1 MILITSNSLVLVENC
16 LTNIMEFLNGLPL
29 ETFLQIKIEKRNGE
43 KEIVLAISCVM
54 KLKHLYHRR
63 IVEAYDNEQRQCE

>member
-1 MILITSNSLVLVENC
+1 
-16 LTNIMEFLNGLPL
+16 MEFLNGLPL
-29 ETFLQIKIEKRNGE
+29 ETFLQIKIGKRNGE

-63 IVEAYDNEQRQCE
+63 IVAAYGNEQRQCE